1 MVKLLPMIRLERI
14 CANCDIRKTCEIDK
28 EEFQNEI
35 NLAIESLDG
44 EEAFDSIEISRYIQ
58 NCIKVFKEKGCEGN
72 FNSRPGPII
81 RFDQ

>member
-1 MVKLLPMIRLERI
+1 MIELERV
-14 CANCDIRKTCEIDK
+14 CAKCAVRETCEIDV

-44 EEAFDSIEISRYIQ
+44 EEAFDSIEMYRYIQ
-58 NCIKVFKEKGCEGN
+58 NCIKVFKEVKGCEGN
-72 FNSRPGPII
+72 FNSRLGPII